1 MDIRKAHKINGVMP
15 PRTSATE
22 KEPQKIADVN
32 KNGDVVVEDF
42 NGDLV
47 CQAYMQYLTDNGI
60 TEDDVRNV
68 QEALLTSEN
77 VSWSFNLFDRI
88 PVVFEVR
95 PAWIDDYII
104 EIIDRLSGESNRISN
119 VRYNNVVAECNLAAS
134 MKKYKDQVY
143 VINSREDL
151 DAARKRVQALP
162 FIIQNALVKK
172 LSVFDRTVAVAT
184 SDWAIKNFMKPQQEK

>member
-1 MDIRKAHKINGVMP
+1 MDIRKAHKVNGTMP
-15 PRTSATE
+15 PRTPAVE
-22 KEPQKIADVN
+22 KDPQKIADVN
-32 KNGDVVVEDF
+32 NRGDVVVDDF
-42 NGDLV
+42 NGDAG
-47 CQAYMQYLTDNGI
+47 CQAYMQYLNDNGI

-77 VSWSFNLFDRI
+77 VSWSFDLFDKI

-104 EIIDRLSGESNRISN
+104 EIIDNLASDNNRVSN

-134 MKKYKDQVY
+134 MKKYKDQDY

-172 LSVFDRTVAVAT
+172 LSVFDRTIAVAT

>member
-1 MDIRKAHKINGVMP
+1 MDIRKAHKVSGAMP
-15 PRTSATE
+15 PRTSAVE

-32 KNGDVVVEDF
+32 DKGDVTVEDF
-42 NGDLV
+42 NGDAV
-47 CQAYMQYLTDNGI
+47 CQAYMQYLNDNGI
-60 TEDDVRNV
+60 SEDDVRNV

-77 VSWSFNLFDRI
+77 VSWSFDLFNKI

-104 EIIDRLSGESNRISN
+104 EIIDNLASDNNRVSN

-134 MKKYKDQVY
+134 MKKYKDQDY

-151 DAARKRVQALP
+151 DAARKRVQVLP

-172 LSVFDRTVAVAT
+172 LSVFDRTIAVAT